1 VSAWQAGPGSWGSEA
16 WWWSWAALTL
26 AMTLLAALAFH
37 WWLGLRRELDR
48 LARLLDEAQGGNVRV
63 RFHSRAWA
71 VRPLAERFN
80 RLVRTLHDIET
91 ERRREET
98 RRRQFVAA
106 ISHDLRTPLTAV
118 LGYLEAV
125 LTGAV
130 EAQEERRYLETA
142 YAKGKELR
150 DTLDRFF
157 EWARLDL
164 DVADLPAPRINL
176 AERLRQVLIEFYPAV
191 HERAIDL
198 EVDLPEEAWVYCHP
212 DLVAR
217 VGRNLVQNA
226 LQHARGLSS
235 LEISL
240 RRDGDQWVL
249 KVADDGDPVPDEVLT
264 ALFTPFQR
272 RPGSPGAGLGLAI
285 SRHLARAWGGDLTVA
300 RREPRGLEFTV
311 HWPRAQPAPGEP
323 ASGRP

>member
-1 VSAWQAGPGSWGSEA
+1 MSAWQAGPGLWA
-16 WWWSWAALTL
+16 SWAGSWPWAGLALGL
-26 AMTLLAALAFH
+26 GLLATLGLRA
-37 WWLGLRRELDR
+37 WLGLRRELDR
-48 LARLLDEAQGGNVRV
+48 LAGVLDEALAGNVRV
-63 RFHSRAWA
+63 RFHSTAGMLHS
-71 VRPLAERFN
+71 LADRFN
-80 RLVRTLHDIET
+80 RLVRALHDIEA
-91 ERRREET
+91 ERRREES

-118 LGYLEAV
+118 LGYLEAI
-125 LTGAV
+125 LAGAV
-130 EAQEERRYLETA
+130 EPAEQWRYLETA

-176 AERLRQVLIEFYPAV
+176 AERLRQVVIEFYPAV
-191 HERAIDL
+191 HERGITLDA
-198 EVDLPEEAWVYCHP
+198 DLPEEAWVHCHP

-217 VGRNLVQNA
+217 VARNLVQNA

-240 RRDGDQWVL
+240 RPDGERWL
-249 KVADDGDPVPDEVLT
+249 LTVADDGEPVPDEVLAT
-264 ALFTPFQR
+264 LFTPFQR

-285 SRHLARAWGGDLTVA
+285 SRHLARAWGGDITVA
-300 RREPRGLEFTV
+300 RRERRGLAFTIS
-311 HWPRAQPAPGEP
+311 WPRAQPVLSE
-323 ASGRP
+323 SGADRP